1 MKVGIIL
8 ADPSLAWTSEKETM
22 TTKTVGILATL
33 AFLSLPGIAMAGQLA
48 YATHNV
54 NVRAGPG
61 VDYPVVDIARAGEE
75 VYVYGC
81 LSHRAWCDV
90 DFDGLRGWMSS
101 NYLAFFERGRRYV
114 GPDAMYRMRT
124 PIITFD
130 FGDYWDRHYRR
141 RDFYR
146 DRHRWD
152 NRRDRPRVSDPRP
165 TEQTRQPEFRTPDRR
180 DRGWDGDRRE
190 RGSDGQRRDRGWDGD
205 RRGQQLAT

>member
-1 MKVGIIL
+1 
-8 ADPSLAWTSEKETM
+8 M

-33 AFLSLPGIAMAGQLA
+33 GFLVLPGIAMAGQLA

-61 VDYPVVDIARAGEE
+61 IDYPVVDVARAGEE

-114 GPDAMYRMRT
+114 GPDAMYRMRA
-124 PIITFD
+124 PVITFH

-146 DRHRWD
+146 DRHRWEY
-152 NRRDRPRVSDPRP
+152 RRDRPPVYDRRP
-165 TEQTRQPEFRTPDRR
+165 SEQTRRPSEQTRQPDSRSPERWERE
-180 DRGWDGDRRE
+180 WDGDRR
-190 RGSDGQRRDRGWDGD
+190 DTD
-205 RRGQQLAT
+205 RRRNLRRERLD